1 MRTQKSF
8 LWVSVWALLPL
19 TSIRSTLLLRR
30 KFLTNVVRPAALI
43 GKNLSTEDST
53 VFFKNAP
60 NKAVEGVWRLK
71 HAIYTGIKYQY
82 LPEYHF
88 FTAVATNYRFN
99 NIHQMVNTEE
109 VDENLR
115 KAYLMAFNYG
125 PTKLHSAYLG
135 GSLYKYVLEVCAF
148 GGLPLLPETKLV
160 LELTDNVNR
169 IVLENSKIPTQN

>member
-1 MRTQKSF
+1 
-8 LWVSVWALLPL
+8 
-19 TSIRSTLLLRR
+19 
-30 KFLTNVVRPAALI
+30 VRPAALI
-43 GKNLSTEDST
+43 GKNLSRKDST

-60 NKAVEGVWRLK
+60 NKAVQGVWRLK

-88 FTAVATNYRFN
+88 FKAVATNYGFN

-125 PTKLHSAYLG
+125 PIKLHSAFLG
-135 GSLYKYVLEVCAF
+135 GTLHEYVLEVCAF
-148 GGLPLLPETKLV
+148 GGLSLLPETESE

-169 IVLENSKIPTQN
+169 IVIENSKIPTQI